1 MSAIGYEYEVQ
12 HVCTDVVNSVLSMH
26 VLLILEVPGPCQ
38 SQSDKQEVYSTAT
51 RTSVDSF
58 LMHSL
63 HRRILNASSCF
74 RQLFKKYITIVLRH
88 DCSHYREHYYGFTII
103 LNFIGGFSVV
113 LT

>member
-1 MSAIGYEYEVQ
+1 M
-12 HVCTDVVNSVLSMH
+12 CTNVVNSILSLH
-26 VLLILEVPGPCQ
+26 VLLILEAPGPCQ
-38 SQSDKQEVYSTAT
+38 SQSDKQKVYSTAT
-51 RTSVDSF
+51 SKPVDSF
-58 LMHSL
+58 LIHSL

-74 RQLFKKYITIVLRH
+74 RHFFKTYITIVLRH